1 MLETFRM
8 FAAYNQWAND
18 LVYAAANELSPEDL
32 NRDLG
37 AFFGS
42 LFGTL
47 THILVAD
54 RVWLRRFTGEGP
66 IHTALNEKPF
76 ATLAELEAARIEE
89 DRRIIAWIGE
99 LTEDETRGPISYT
112 PITTPTP
119 ITHRLGPAIS
129 HFFNHQTHHRGQA
142 HMCLT
147 ALGKP
152 SLSLDLIYFQRLQG
166 DRWL

>member
-66 IHTALNEKPF
+66 KHTALNEKPF
-76 ATLAELEAARIEE
+76 ATLAELETARIEE

-99 LTEDETRGPISYT
+99 LTEDEIRGPISYT